1 MRNQD
6 EYEYEYDPRRDGRAR
21 RAEYDGRRPP
31 CRKKRRRFPF
41 WTLPVILALLGTLGY
56 AYLYAQD
63 QIAAYAQFQKTV
75 AAVSGETFYPGVR
88 IDGIDLGGKT
98 MQEARQLLENHETAE
113 MQGFEVFLTDGQQ
126 TWRIA
131 SDTMDLAWNTDMLL
145 QEAYAL
151 GRSGTLE
158 ERYAA
163 VKRLESMGAY
173 YDSVYT

>member
-6 EYEYEYDPRRDGRAR
+6 EYEYEYDPRRDGRAH
-21 RAEYDGRRPP
+21 RAEYGDRRPP
-31 CRKKRRRFPF
+31 RRKKRRRFPF
-41 WTLPVILALLGTLGY
+41 WTLPVILALLGALGY

-113 MQGFEVFLTDGQQ
+113 MQGF
-126 TWRIA
+126 
-131 SDTMDLAWNTDMLL
+131 
-145 QEAYAL
+145 
-151 GRSGTLE
+151 
-158 ERYAA
+158 
-163 VKRLESMGAY
+163 
-173 YDSVYT
+173 